1 MSKKLL
7 ILFAVMS
14 IVLPI
19 ISLNVNA
26 AESGYCGDTLKWRYE
41 EGTLTITGTGEMTD
55 YSSVDRVP
63 WYQHMADITEIFLP
77 EELVSIGDY
86 AFWYTN
92 IENIEIPQ
100 KVKRVGSGAFRECLM
115 LKEVTISN
123 SVTEIGDYAF
133 YGCTSLENITL
144 PEYLKTIERSAFS
157 GCTKLSKVYMADNIT
172 TIEYGAFYNCS
183 IEYISLSDSL
193 TTIGEIAFKNCKKL
207 KQITFPEGFLSM
219 GKEAF
224 SNCTSLT
231 KIQIP
236 ESVIDFG
243 NYAFSGCTALSSV
256 TLHSKLTFIS
266 HGAFAGCTGLRSI
279 TLHKSTTY
287 ISTQAFYGCT
297 NLTDVYYFGTAVNWA
312 TLSIASYN
320 DSLTAAKIHYM
331 CTLTYDPSGGSYGPP
346 PQTFELGQKVRIS
359 QTIPVKAGYSFVEWN
374 TKSDGTGTKV
384 YYASDT
390 VWSFDK
396 SLTVYA
402 IWKEN
407 PSVKITFNDNNIVTV
422 TARCVEEGNMVIL
435 AVYDGNKLLN
445 IQMNE
450 YKGEPIDFT
459 ETSAYTKAKAMVW
472 KTFDSLI
479 PKCNV
484 AEKIR

>member
-7 ILFAVMS
+7 MLFAVMGFLFS
-14 IVLPI
+14 TITIVA
-19 ISLNVNA
+19 NA

-41 EGTLTITGTGEMTD
+41 DGTLTITGTGDMTD

-63 WYQHMADITEIFLP
+63 WYQHMKDITEIILP
-77 EELVSIGDY
+77 EELTSIGDY
-86 AFWYTN
+86 AFWYAN
-92 IENIEIPQ
+92 IENIEIPS
-100 KVKRVGSGAFRECLM
+100 KVNSLGSCAFRECVL
-115 LKEVTISN
+115 LKDITIPN
-123 SVTEIGDYAF
+123 STTEIGDYAL
-133 YGCTSLENITL
+133 YGCISLESIAL
-144 PEYLKTIERSAFS
+144 PEYLTTIKRSAFS
-157 GCTKLSKVYMADNIT
+157 GCTKLSNVYMGDNIT
-172 TIEYGAFYNCS
+172 TIEYGAFYGCPV
-183 IEYISLSDSL
+183 EYISLSDSL
-193 TTIGEIAFKNCKKL
+193 TTIGESAFENCKKL
-207 KQITFPEGFLSM
+207 KQITFPEGFLSV
-219 GKEAF
+219 GKSAF

-231 KIQIP
+231 KVQIP
-236 ESVIDFG
+236 ESLITFG
-243 NYAFSGCTALSSV
+243 NYTFSGCTALNSV
-256 TLHSKLTFIS
+256 TLHSKITFIP
-266 HGAFAGCTGLRSI
+266 HGIFSGCTGLKSI
-279 TLHKSTTY
+279 SIHKSTTY
-287 ISTQAFYGCT
+287 ISTQAFYGCS
-297 NLTDVYYFGTAVNWA
+297 NLADIYYFGTAVNWT

-320 DSLTAAKIHYM
+320 DPLTTAKIHYM
-331 CTLTYDPSGGSYGPP
+331 CTLTYDLTGGSYGPP
-346 PQTFELGQKVRIS
+346 PQTFELGQRIRIS
-359 QTIPVKAGYSFVEWN
+359 QTIPERNGYTFVEWN

-407 PSVKITFNDNNIVTV
+407 PSVRITFNDNNIVTV

-435 AVYDGNKLLN
+435 AVYDGDKLLN
-445 IQMNE
+445 VQMNE

-472 KTFDSLI
+472 ETIDSLI